1 MPACHA
7 PSVPGEFR
15 AAATSLRQAM
25 GNPGIRRLLLGWTFG
40 IAADTAL
47 FVVLLVV
54 AYSRD
59 GILGTGLLGAARMG
73 PAVVAGAL
81 SGAALRRWPGR
92 RILVAMAFVRAGAA
106 VAAAVAIGLGA
117 PTAVLLLAAAV
128 AGGAGA
134 FVRPIQATLM
144 PALATT
150 PDELIAAN
158 VAWGFGEGLGS
169 FGGPALASALM
180 ALGDR
185 PAVAL
190 AAAIGFGVTGAIVVG
205 LRFEQARDAR
215 AGRIDQPGGG
225 AEFVRGLR
233 VLRRRPVAAWSTVG
247 VFGQTLTRGLLSGLI
262 VVASVELLGLGDPG
276 VGSLNA
282 AMGIGGLVAGV
293 FAMSLVRP
301 ANLLASQA
309 VTLAFWGLPIA
320 VLGLV
325 PVPIV
330 AFGAMAVIGLS
341 NAAYDAAAFTIFQ
354 RGCSNDERGAVFAV
368 FETVAGLGVVAG
380 SLLAPVLLGVFGN
393 REGIVVAGAFLPI
406 IAVVVYGQT
415 VRAGALSTVPE
426 QSVALLRSVAA
437 FAALPLTAIERLA
450 EAAQPASYAAGEAV
464 MRQGEPGDRF
474 LVIERGEVNVF
485 VDGQFVQ
492 RLGRGDGIGEVALLR
507 RTPRTA
513 TIVATSEVAAVS
525 IGALDF
531 CTAVSGPRAG
541 ALMEQLARQH
551 LGRAGGTA

>member
-1 MPACHA
+1 
-7 PSVPGEFR
+7 
-15 AAATSLRQAM
+15 
-25 GNPGIRRLLLGWTFG
+25 
-40 IAADTAL
+40 
-47 FVVLLVV
+47 
-54 AYSRD
+54 
-59 GILGTGLLGAARMG
+59 
-73 PAVVAGAL
+73 
-81 SGAALRRWPGR
+81 
-92 RILVAMAFVRAGAA
+92 
-106 VAAAVAIGLGA
+106 
-117 PTAVLLLAAAV
+117 
-128 AGGAGA
+128 
-134 FVRPIQATLM
+134 
-144 PALATT
+144 
-150 PDELIAAN
+150 
-158 VAWGFGEGLGS
+158 
-169 FGGPALASALM
+169 
-180 ALGDR
+180 
-185 PAVAL
+185 
-190 AAAIGFGVTGAIVVG
+190 
-205 LRFEQARDAR
+205 
-215 AGRIDQPGGG
+215 
-225 AEFVRGLR
+225 
-233 VLRRRPVAAWSTVG
+233 RRPVAAWSTVG

-426 QSVALLRSVAA
+426 ASVALLRSVAA
-437 FAALPLTAIERLA
+437 F
-450 EAAQPASYAAGEAV
+450 
-464 MRQGEPGDRF
+464 
-474 LVIERGEVNVF
+474 
-485 VDGQFVQ
+485 
-492 RLGRGDGIGEVALLR
+492 
-507 RTPRTA
+507 
-513 TIVATSEVAAVS
+513 
-525 IGALDF
+525 
-531 CTAVSGPRAG
+531 
-541 ALMEQLARQH
+541 
-551 LGRAGGTA
+551 